1 MAKSNKP
8 VVKKY
13 PDVSGIFAAR
23 EKLRRQRA
31 DEPAAEK
38 LQILGELQ
46 KLDRILK
53 SARVVKKGG
62 LAATD

>member
-1 MAKSNKP
+1 MAKSNEP

-13 PDVSGIFAAR
+13 PDLSGIFAAR

-31 DEPAAEK
+31 DLPPAEK
-38 LQILGELQ
+38 LRILGELQ
-46 KLDRILK
+46 ELDRILK

-62 LAATD
+62 VRRD